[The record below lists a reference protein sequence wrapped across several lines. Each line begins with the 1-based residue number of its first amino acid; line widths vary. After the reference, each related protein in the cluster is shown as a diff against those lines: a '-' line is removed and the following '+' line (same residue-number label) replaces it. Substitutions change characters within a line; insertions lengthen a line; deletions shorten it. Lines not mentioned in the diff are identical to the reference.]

1 MALFLVF
8 GLMNLGPGT
17 QSRGLE
23 HRNLN
28 KCGTK
33 SLVYL
38 TKTRLIC
45 STGYFPEMGCN
56 AV

>member
-1 MALFLVF
+1 MALLLVF
-8 GLMNLGPGT
+8 GLMNLGPG
-17 QSRGLE
+17 SRGLE